1 LEKPEE
7 VSTALCKSEIDPLA
21 DLEIETRQDESTS
34 DGPKIINVM
43 SLKETA
49 KRESSTD
56 NISLTSKKRKST
68 DDPANNT
75 QLEPGK
81 QEQATPIKLMIKEG
95 FNYKKGPEIAGIK
108 SYYPNI
114 SQYAFLQ
121 RFGNPANHFLYIVSD
136 EEKWGIATGTLITF
150 QTAALLKLLNLPS
163 SPNMLAKKGAPVKIV
178 SQGPLFD
185 QVRRLA
191 QALFTKGTL
200 LTIQNLEKAVKN
212 QIIAIDNTKSGEH
225 KISIDNLTSFK
236 TAPKPLD
243 SSTHFTLNLNDKGD
257 YLFFNAFSLHE
268 FN

>member
-7 VSTALCKSEIDPLA
+7 VSTAPCKIEIDPLA
-21 DLEIETRQDESTS
+21 DLEMGQNESTS
-34 DGPKIINVM
+34 DVPKIVNLM
-43 SLKETA
+43 SLKDTA

-56 NISLTSKKRKST
+56 SISLTSKKRKST
-68 DDPANNT
+68 DDPAINT
-75 QLEPGK
+75 QPEPGK
-81 QEQATPIKLMIKEG
+81 QEHPTPIKFMIKEG
-95 FNYKKGPEIAGIK
+95 FNYKKGPEIAGVK
-108 SYYPNI
+108 SYFPNI

-121 RFGNPANHFLYIVSD
+121 RFGNPANHFLYVVSD

-163 SPNMLAKKGAPVKIV
+163 SPNMLAKKGAPVKIF

-212 QIIAIDNTKSGEH
+212 QIIAIANTKSGEH
-225 KISIDNLTSFK
+225 KISIDDLTSFK
-236 TAPKPLD
+236 TAPKPPD
-243 SSTHFTLNLNDKGD
+243 SSTHFTLNLNEKG
-257 YLFFNAFSLHE
+257 A
-268 FN
+268 